1 MARALGISE
10 TEMFKEAGFLSDET
24 PRDMDILEDHELRL
38 FFLND
43 WKLLSDDEKD
53 WLKRFIRMMKERRG
67 VK

>member
-1 MARALGISE
+1 
-10 TEMFKEAGFLSDET
+10 MFKEAGFLSDET